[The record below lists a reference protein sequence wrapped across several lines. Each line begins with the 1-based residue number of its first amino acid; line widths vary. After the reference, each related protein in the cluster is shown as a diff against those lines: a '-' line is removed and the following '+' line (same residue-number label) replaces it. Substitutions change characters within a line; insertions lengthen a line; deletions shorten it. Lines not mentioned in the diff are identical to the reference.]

1 MSAAARS
8 RLIFDEPQRIADWCQ
23 ARIIHFSG
31 WGSAPSAVGLEVGGE
46 LRAGVVYTNFSGGNV
61 FASIV
66 AEGALNRRFLY
77 AIFFNPFMAWQV
89 RHITCAIEA
98 SNVKS
103 FKLCSNMGFI
113 QEGCL
118 RESAVNGEDII
129 IMGLL
134 KRECRFLTWGPK

>member
-1 MSAAARS
+1 MARS
-8 RLIFDEPQRIADWCQ
+8 RLIFDGNERIAEWCQ
-23 ARIIHFSG
+23 ARIVHFSG
-31 WGSAPSAVGLEVGGE
+31 WGSAPSAVGLEVGAK

-77 AIFFNPFMAWQV
+77 AIFYNPFIAWKV
-89 RHITCAIEA
+89 RHITCAIEE

-103 FKLCSNMGFI
+103 LKLCSNMGFN
-113 QEGCL
+113 QEGRL

-134 KRECRFLTWGPK
+134 KRECRFLSWGPK